1 MNIIR
6 FAIENP
12 VKVTAGVILLL
23 MFGLLSFFAI
33 PVQLTPDVDQ
43 PRITVTTRWAG
54 ASPQEIEN
62 EIIDRQEQKLKS
74 VTDLKKMTSSS
85 KRGEGVV
92 TLEFNVGVDKN
103 GALQDTIEKINQVGS
118 YPEEV
123 DRPETKAADAA
134 LDSPIS
140 WLMFRA
146 DVDDIS
152 SMRDFVD
159 DNVRPLLERVPGV
172 AAVDIYGGR
181 EREVRVIVDAA
192 KMVARRIGFSELERA
207 LRTQNENRSAGTI
220 SQSKREYTYRT
231 IGEFRTVEDVASTV
245 IKYDSGG
252 PILVGDIAKIEMTNQ
267 KQYSFVRSKGEYVL
281 AMPVRRESGANV
293 MTTMAALK
301 EQIKYINETVLA
313 PRQSNM
319 KVTMSYDETEYI
331 ESSISLVMSNIFFGG
346 LLATVV
352 LLIFLRSGS
361 ATMIVAMTIPI
372 SVIGAF
378 LMVTVLSRNLNVIM
392 LAGMAFAVGMVVDNA
407 VVVLENIYR
416 HREAG
421 LSRHDAALKGTSE
434 VWGAI
439 LASTLTTIAVFL
451 PVIFMQE
458 EAGELFADIAIAIST
473 AVALSLIISVTVIP
487 TTAARTLRASKAKH
501 AGTDSDKVSGVG
513 ASIAGIVERINRR
526 TSTRLAV
533 VGGLTAVALIGSYL
547 LVPPASYLPNGNRN
561 LIFGGLQLPPGYSL
575 DELRRIGDI
584 IEADARPLWEA
595 EAGTSAANDLPKVPM
610 QIGDRQTGTTL
621 MVQAPPIDNFFFV
634 SFAGGAFAGC
644 SSKEPEVVTPLA
656 QVLNLA
662 AWKIPAIR
670 CYFGQSAL
678 FGNSLAGGNIIE
690 MEMRCDNE
698 DDLMR
703 AAKAFMPK
711 TMEIGMHAQTT
722 PSAFDLGRPEYQATI
737 DRMRAA
743 DVGLTVSDI
752 GFALEACVEGAFAG
766 SFRHKGD
773 EIDLVIKVD
782 GAEGR
787 ALQEIAEIPIY
798 TPSGNVIPLS
808 SVVNFD
814 LRFEP
819 QEIAHSESMKSIKFS
834 LTPLQGVALEAAM
847 NRIQNELIAPMRA
860 DGTISRDVIV
870 TMEGNA
876 DKLVQTRR
884 ALVGSY
890 QGLLTKPSL
899 FGMGPVTTLILIATA
914 LIVFGAIAGRMR
926 SRTAMLTVPM
936 MLIAALILV
945 TFVWNPDLALEL
957 LQSRGILAA
966 VVTYLL
972 MAALFES
979 FAYPLVIMLS
989 VPLATVGGFAGLAIV
1004 HWATARDP
1012 VSPLQELDVLTMLG
1026 FIILIGIVVNNAILI
1041 VHQSLNNMRE
1051 GQEPQAAISHS
1062 VATRV
1067 RPIFMTALT
1076 SIGGMLPLVIM
1087 PGSGSELYRGLGSV
1101 LVGGLLVATVF
1112 TLFVIPAMFS
1122 LFVDLRS
1129 LLTPSTSENLER
1141 LGTTPAPQPAFA
1153 KATGAHEPATG
1164 VRT

>member
-23 MFGLLSFFAI
+23 LFGLLSFFAI

-43 PRITVTTRWAG
+43 PRITVTTRWTG

-74 VTDLKKMTSSS
+74 VSGLKKMTSSS

-92 TLEFNVGVDKN
+92 TLEFNVGVDKDA
-103 GALQDTIEKINQVGS
+103 ALQDTIEKINQVGS

-152 SMRDFVD
+152 GMYDFVD
-159 DNVRPLLERVPGV
+159 DNVRPLLERVDGV

-192 KMVARRIGFSELERA
+192 KMAGRGISFRELERA
-207 LRTQNENRSAGTI
+207 LRSQNENRSAGTI
-220 SQSKREYTYRT
+220 SQAKREYTYRT
-231 IGEFRTVEDVASTV
+231 IGEFRSVDEVADTV

-252 PILVGDIAKIEMTNQ
+252 PVRVGDIADIELTNQ

-281 AMPVRRESGANV
+281 ALPVRRESGANV
-293 MTTMAALK
+293 MKTMAALK
-301 EQIKYINETVLA
+301 KQIDYINDTVLA
-313 PRQSNM
+313 PRKENM
-319 KVTMSYDETEYI
+319 RVTISYDETEYI
-331 ESSISLVMSNIFFGG
+331 ESSINLVISNIFFGG

-352 LLIFLRSGS
+352 LMIFLRSTS
-361 ATMIVAMTIPI
+361 ATLIVAMTIPI
-372 SVIGAF
+372 SVVGAF
-378 LMVTVLSRNLNVIM
+378 LMVTVLGRNLNVIM

-407 VVVLENIYR
+407 VVVLENIFR

-421 LSRHDAALKGTSE
+421 LSRLDAALKGTGE

-451 PVIFMQE
+451 PVIFIEE

-473 AVALSLIISVTVIP
+473 AVALSLIVSVTVIP
-487 TTAARTLRASKAKH
+487 TTAARALRASKANRPGADEH
-501 AGTDSDKVSGVG
+501 KVAGVG
-513 ASIAGIVERINRR
+513 AVVGEIVTKINQRM
-526 TSTRLAV
+526 STRLAV
-533 VGGLTAVALIGSYL
+533 VGGLTALSLVGSYL
-547 LVPPASYLPNGNRN
+547 LCPPGTYLPNGNRN
-561 LIFGGLQLPPGYSL
+561 LVFGVLLCPPGYSL
-575 DELRRIGDI
+575 DEFRQIGGRV
-584 IEADARPLWEA
+584 EADMRPYWDAEMRSPEA
-595 EAGTSAANDLPKVPM
+595 AALPDIEMTVGKGKDMERKSIHP
-610 QIGDRQTGTTL
+610 
-621 MVQAPPIDNFFFV
+621 PPIENFFFV
-634 SFAGGAFAGC
+634 SFDGGAFMGC
-644 SSKEPEVVTPLA
+644 SSKEPEVVRPLA
-656 QVLNLA
+656 NVLTTA
-662 AWKIPAIR
+662 TDRIPGIMA
-670 CYFGQSAL
+670 FFQQSSL
-678 FGNSLAGGNIIE
+678 FGDALAGGNVIE
-690 MEMRCDNE
+690 LELRCDNE
-698 DDLMR
+698 ENLLHAAKGMFVKIMQAGMR
-703 AAKAFMPK
+703 AQPK
-711 TMEIGMHAQTT
+711 PTT
-722 PSAFDLGRPEYQATI
+722 FDLGRPEYQARI
-737 DRMRAA
+737 DRVKAA
-743 DVGLTVSDI
+743 DVGLNVADV
-752 GFALEACVEGAFAG
+752 GFTLEACVDGAFVG
-766 SFRHKGD
+766 NYRDKGD
-773 EIDLVIKVD
+773 EIDLVIKVAD
-782 GAEGR
+782 TEGLAVR
-787 ALQEIAEIPIY
+787 DIASIPVH
-798 TPSGNVIPLS
+798 TPTGNVIPLS
-808 SVVNFD
+808 SVVNFE
-814 LRFEP
+814 LAFEP
-819 QEIAHSESMKSIKFS
+819 QEITHSESMKSIGFS
-834 LTPLQGVALEAAM
+834 ISPPQGVPLEAAM
-847 NRIQNELIAPMRA
+847 KQVQSEMIEPMRA
-860 DGTISRDVIV
+860 EGLMGSDVV
-870 TMEGNA
+870 ATMEGNA

-884 ALVGSY
+884 ALIGSY
-890 QGLLTKPSL
+890 QGRLTKPNL
-899 FGMGPVTTLILIATA
+899 FGMGPATTLAILAAILII
-914 LIVFGAIAGRMR
+914 LGAILGRMR
-926 SRTAMLTVPM
+926 SKATM
-936 MLIAALILV
+936 MLLPIVLVSALVLI
-945 TFVWNPDLALEL
+945 TFAVNPDLALEL
-957 LQSRGILAA
+957 LQSRGILAG

-979 FAYPLVIMLS
+979 FAYPMVIMLS

-1004 HWATARDP
+1004 HWVTARDP

-1041 VHQSLNNMRE
+1041 VHQSLNYMRE

-1122 LFVDLRS
+1122 LFVEFRTLLR
-1129 LLTPSTSENLER
+1129 PSTAQDAEGGSSKQV
-1141 LGTTPAPQPAFA
+1141 PQPAFA
-1153 KATGAHEPATG
+1153 SAQDTQNPPAG
-1164 VRT
+1164 VHT

>member
-12 VKVTAGVILLL
+12 VKVSAGVILLL
-23 MFGLLSFFAI
+23 LFGTLSFFAI

-43 PRITVTTRWAG
+43 PRITVTTRWTG

-74 VTDLKKMTSSS
+74 VTGLKKMTSSS
-85 KRGEGVV
+85 KRGEGVI
-92 TLEFNVGVDKN
+92 TLEFNVGVDKD
-103 GALQDTIEKINQVGS
+103 AAVQDTIEKINQVGS

-152 SMRDFVD
+152 SMYDYVD
-159 DNVRPLLERVPGV
+159 DNVRPLLERVDGV

-181 EREVRVIVDAA
+181 GREVRVVVDAP
-192 KMVARRIGFSELERA
+192 KMVARGIGFRDLERA
-207 LRTQNENRSAGTI
+207 LRSQNENRSAGTI
-220 SQSKREYTYRT
+220 SQAKREYGYRT
-231 IGEFRTVEDVASTV
+231 IGEFRSVEDVASTV
-245 IKYDSGG
+245 IKYDAGG
-252 PILVGDIAKIEMTNQ
+252 PILVGDVAKVEMTTQ

-281 AMPVRRESGANV
+281 ALPVRRESGANV

-301 EQIKYINETVLA
+301 KKIVYINETVLA
-313 PRQSNM
+313 PRKQNM
-319 KVTMSYDETEYI
+319 RVTMSYDETEYI
-331 ESSISLVMSNIFFGG
+331 ESSINLVISNIFFGG

-352 LLIFLRSGS
+352 LLIFLRSTS
-361 ATMIVAMTIPI
+361 ATLIVAMTIPI

-378 LMVTVLSRNLNVIM
+378 LMVTVLGRNLNVIM

-407 VVVLENIYR
+407 VVVLENIFR

-421 LSRHDAALKGTSE
+421 LSRRDAALKGTSE

-451 PVIFMQE
+451 PVIFMEE

-487 TTAARTLRASKAKH
+487 TTAARALRASNTKRP
-501 AGTDSDKVSGVG
+501 GSDENTVSGFG
-513 ASIAGIVERINRR
+513 ASVANLVKRINQR
-526 TSTRLAV
+526 TTSRLAV

-575 DELRRIGDI
+575 DELRRIGDE
-584 IEADARPLWEA
+584 IEAEARPIWEA
-595 EAGTSAANDLPKVPM
+595 EVGSEEAKHLPMVPM
-610 QIGDRQTGTTL
+610 QIGDRQTGKTV

-644 SSKEPEVVTPLA
+644 SSKEPEVVKPLA

-698 DDLMR
+698 ADLMK

-711 TMEIGMHAQTT
+711 TMEIGMHAQST

-737 DRMRAA
+737 DRMKAA
-743 DVGLTVSDI
+743 DVGLTVSDV
-752 GFALEACVEGAFAG
+752 GFALESCVEGAFAG
-766 SFRHKGD
+766 NFRHKGD

-787 ALQEIAEIPIY
+787 SLREVAEIPIY
-798 TPSGNVIPLS
+798 TPSGHAIPLS
-808 SVVNFD
+808 SVVEFN

-819 QEIAHSESMKSIKFS
+819 QEITHSESMKSIKFS
-834 LTPLQGVALEAAM
+834 LTPLQGVALEEAM
-847 NRIQNELIAPMRA
+847 NQIQEKLVAPMRA
-860 DGTISRDVIV
+860 DGTISKDVVI

-884 ALVGSY
+884 ALIGSY
-890 QGLLTKPSL
+890 QGLLTRPSV
-899 FGMGPVTTLILIATA
+899 FGLGPVATLTLLTVVLIIA
-914 LIVFGAIAGRMR
+914 GAFVGRMR
-926 SRTAMLTVPM
+926 SKSAMLILPM
-936 MLIAALILV
+936 MLIAALILT
-945 TFVWNPDLALEL
+945 TFALNADLALEL

-979 FAYPLVIMLS
+979 FAYPLVIMLA
-989 VPLATVGGFAGLAIV
+989 VPLATVGGFAGLALV
-1004 HWATARDP
+1004 HWSTARDP

-1041 VHQSLNNMRE
+1041 VHQSLNNMRD
-1051 GQEPQAAISHS
+1051 GMEPQAAISHS
-1062 VATRV
+1062 VGTRV

-1122 LFVDLRS
+1122 LFVEFRALLRPS
-1129 LLTPSTSENLER
+1129 IQQDSTRESGSISPKPALVNASAAGTP
-1141 LGTTPAPQPAFA
+1141 
-1153 KATGAHEPATG
+1153 
-1164 VRT
+1164 